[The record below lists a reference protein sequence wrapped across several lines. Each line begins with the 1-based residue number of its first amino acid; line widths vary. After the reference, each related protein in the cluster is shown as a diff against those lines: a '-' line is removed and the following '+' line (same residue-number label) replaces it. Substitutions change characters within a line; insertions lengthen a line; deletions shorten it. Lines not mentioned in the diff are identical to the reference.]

1 MLNNAFVN
9 VLSLPTMILNYNFR
23 DMQVAF
29 IISLC
34 VTNRLYT
41 IENLANVFDETAASI
56 LAERCFLLK
65 ISTFSLIP
73 THARKGGSPRNM
85 FHCFCDDYI

>member
-41 IENLANVFDETAASI
+41 IENLANVLMKPL
-56 LAERCFLLK
+56 LAFW
-65 ISTFSLIP
+65 
-73 THARKGGSPRNM
+73 RKGVFS
-85 FHCFCDDYI
+85 

>member
-41 IENLANVFDETAASI
+41 IESLANVLMKPL
-56 LAERCFLLK
+56 LAF
-65 ISTFSLIP
+65 
-73 THARKGGSPRNM
+73 
-85 FHCFCDDYI
+85 